1 MGGVFATFGSKL
13 VAWCVALFPQAHCAA
28 CCFDVLLVLTGS
40 LYDVLPVLVGCVP
53 YGVMFRLVAIFG
65 REYVKFVVRRVVSV
79 CFTPKPE
86 ACVPVTLPV
95 LTREDCESA

>member
-1 MGGVFATFGSKL
+1 MVCLRLLAASWLRG
-13 VAWCVALFPQAHCAA
+13 ALLYSRQAHCAA

-65 REYVKFVVRRVVSV
+65 REYVKFVVRGVVSV
-79 CFTPKPE
+79 
-86 ACVPVTLPV
+86 
-95 LTREDCESA
+95 